1 MTTGDTLRSYP
12 FAPFHGDLPDELL
25 RMVQTEPVS
34 RVALHGGKP
43 VWLVVGYDEVCTV
56 LADARFTRHSDPYP
70 VDAASNGGP
79 GNGRGGCPARE
90 LSMNGPAHTGLR
102 RLASR
107 AFTARRVE
115 TYRPRVQQITD
126 ELLDDMTAT
135 GSPADLVAALVAPL
149 PVRVICEVLG
159 VPLADRDRFN
169 AWGASILSIAGQDSP
184 EAARS
189 VAELRAYLADRLAAK
204 RAAPGDDLFSAWI
217 AAQADDELTD
227 EEIVGLAVG
236 VLIGG
241 REINSTSAGLR
252 ALFLHPEQLDRLRA
266 DPGLLPGA
274 VDEILRWT
282 SVSPMFLLQTAVEDV
297 DLGGHRILA
306 GDALMAVPWAANRHP
321 DVFPDP
327 DRFDI
332 GRPQNPHLTFGHGPH
347 FCLGAALG
355 RLQIEVAIGTLL
367 RRFPTLRPAA
377 AVDELPWRQDRVN
390 CGIAE
395 FPVAW

>member
-1 MTTGDTLRSYP
+1 MTIGETLRTYP
-12 FAPFHGDLPDELL
+12 FEPFHGDLPDELL
-25 RMVQTEPVS
+25 RMVWAEPVS
-34 RVALHGGKP
+34 RVELPGGRP
-43 VWLVVGYDEVCTV
+43 AWLVVGYDEVCTV
-56 LADARFTRHSDPYP
+56 LADARFTRHGDPYP
-70 VDAASNGGP
+70 TGAPDTG
-79 GNGRGGCPARE
+79 GGCPVRE
-90 LSMNGPAHTGLR
+90 LSMNGPAHTSLR
-102 RLASR
+102 RLAAR

-115 TYRPRVQQITD
+115 AYRPRVQQITD
-126 ELLDDMTAT
+126 ELLDEMVAG
-135 GSPADLVAALVAPL
+135 GSPADLIAGLVAPL

-159 VPLADRDRFN
+159 VPLADRDRF
-169 AWGASILSIAGQDSP
+169 AEWTAAILAIAGQDSP
-184 EAARS
+184 EAVQA
-189 VAELRAYLADRLAAK
+189 VAELRAYLAGRLAAK
-204 RAAPGDDLFSAWI
+204 REHPGDDLFSAWL
-217 AAQADDELTD
+217 AAQAEDELSD

-266 DPGLLPGA
+266 DPGLLPAA

-282 SVSPMFLLQTAVEDV
+282 SVSPMFLPQTAVADV
-297 DLGGHRILA
+297 ELA
-306 GDALMAVPWAANRHP
+306 GHLIRAGDTVMAVPWAANRHP

-327 DRFDI
+327 GAFDI
-332 GRPQNPHLTFGHGPH
+332 GRPQNPHLAFGHGPH

-367 RRFPTLRPAA
+367 RRFPALRPA
-377 AVDELPWRQDRVN
+377 VPLDELPWRQERIN